1 MFLGKLLKVHN
12 VMTIPKLS
20 MDTQTSIES
29 CGGAFKHWFS
39 LETKGL

>member
-1 MFLGKLLKVHN
+1 
-12 VMTIPKLS
+12 

-39 LETKGL
+39 LETKGLWG